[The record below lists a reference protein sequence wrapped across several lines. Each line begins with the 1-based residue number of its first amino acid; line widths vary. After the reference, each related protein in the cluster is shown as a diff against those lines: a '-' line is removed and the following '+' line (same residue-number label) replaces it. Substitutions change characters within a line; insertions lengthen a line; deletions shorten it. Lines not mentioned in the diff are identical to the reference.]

1 MAYFAALVAR
11 TDDGW
16 ESSEIDLD
24 EVDDLPGLADLMRDS
39 AVDDG
44 TVLLLLEQ
52 EDTWFALVRID
63 GDDDPR
69 VFVSDQHAVM
79 HSAYAEMLLPGP
91 DDEFDLD
98 DFDPTVEEP
107 ADEDDDDDERLPLP
121 SGPAGDTDLLADLGT
136 AQDDLRKMCADALPS
151 EVLSVLAE
159 RAGAAD
165 ALESVR

>member
-1 MAYFAALVAR
+1 VVYFAALIAR

-16 ESSEIDLD
+16 ESTEIDLD

-44 TVLLLLEQ
+44 PVLLLLEQ

-69 VFVSDQHAVM
+69 VFVSDHHAVL
-79 HSAYAEMLLPGP
+79 HSAYAEMLLPDPNDGL
-91 DDEFDLD
+91 DLD
-98 DFDPTVEEP
+98 DFDAMVEEP
-107 ADEDDDDDERLPLP
+107 ADEDEEEREPLP
-121 SGPAGDTDLLADLGT
+121 SGPAGDADLLADLGT
-136 AQDDLRKMCADALPS
+136 GRDILREMCADSLPS
-151 EVLSVLAE
+151 EALSVLAE